1 MQELYNSFHSFLKKK
16 FKHDKIRKIP
26 IDAGFS
32 CPNKD
37 GRISSEGCIFC
48 DEYGAGPIKS
58 GHLGVQEQ
66 LELFIKKR
74 RGEKF
79 IAYFQANTNTAAKVD
94 ELRKEFEKVFLFEDI
109 VALFIGTRPDSI
121 DEPVYGLL
129 NELNKR
135 IYLSIEL
142 GLQSI
147 HEKSLK
153 FLKRNHSYQ
162 QFLDTFFRLK
172 ELSLDV
178 VVHLIIGIPGETEED
193 LMATIAEMNRL
204 KPAGIKFHL
213 LHLLKN
219 TALLKLYK
227 KEPFKLLEK
236 EEYVN
241 LIVNML
247 ERLDRD
253 IVIHRLTGERDAE
266 IFYAPEWTLN
276 RSGVLQ
282 AIRNRMIA
290 LNTFQGRLCGEV
302 LK

>member
-1 MQELYNSFHSFLKKK
+1 MQELYNSFHSFLKNK

-37 GRISSEGCIFC
+37 GRISTEGCIFC
-48 DEYGAGPIKS
+48 DEYGSGPIKS

-66 LELFIKKR
+66 LELFIAKR
-74 RGEKF
+74 HGEKF

-94 ELRKEFEKVFLFEDI
+94 ELRKQYEKIFLFEDI

-121 DEPVYGLL
+121 DEPVYKLL
-129 NELNKR
+129 DELNKR
-135 IYLSIEL
+135 IYLSLEI

-153 FLKRNHSYQ
+153 FLTRNHSYQ

-172 ELSLDV
+172 ELSIDV
-178 VVHLIIGIPGETEED
+178 VVHLIVGIPGETEED
-193 LMATIAEMNRL
+193 MMATIDEMNRL

-213 LHLLKN
+213 LHILKN
-219 TALLKLYK
+219 TALLKLYEK
-227 KEPFKLLEK
+227 KPFKLLEE
-236 EEYVN
+236 EEYIN
-241 LIVNML
+241 IIVNML
-247 ERLDRD
+247 ERLNSE

-282 AIRNRMIA
+282 AIRNRMKEM
-290 LNTFQGRLCGEV
+290 NTFQGRLCGEV
-302 LK
+302 SK